1 MTTQTNF
8 FKMEAEDKDLDKLMR
23 SSYQSLIADE
33 EQSLISF
40 IVFNSDDE
48 VIQIDST
55 KDKVVY
61 LNGIIKYFE
70 SIEEFE
76 KCEDLLRLKKAI
88 LKE

>member
-48 VIQIDST
+48 IIQIDAI
-55 KDKVVY
+55 KDKIVY
-61 LNGIIKYFE
+61 LNGLIKYFE
-70 SIEEFE
+70 STEEFE

>member
-48 VIQIDST
+48 IIQIDST
-55 KDKVVY
+55 KDKIVY
-61 LNGIIKYFE
+61 LNGLIKYFE
-70 SIEEFE
+70 STEEFE
-76 KCEDLLRLKKAI
+76 KCEDLLRLKKEI

>member
-1 MTTQTNF
+1 MSTQTNF
-8 FKMEAEDKDLDKLMR
+8 FKMKAEDKDLDRLMR
-23 SSYQSLIADE
+23 SSYQSLVADE

-48 VIQIDST
+48 VIQIDVT
-55 KDKVVY
+55 KDKIVY

-70 SIEEFE
+70 GIEEFE
-76 KCEDLLRLKKAI
+76 KCEDLLRLKKTI

>member
-48 VIQIDST
+48 IIQIDST
-55 KDKVVY
+55 KDKIVY
-61 LNGIIKYFE
+61 LNGLIKYFE
-70 SIEEFE
+70 STEEFE

>member
-1 MTTQTNF
+1 MSTQTNF
-8 FKMEAEDKDLDKLMR
+8 FKMKAEDKDLDRLMR

-48 VIQIDST
+48 VIQVDAT
-55 KDKVVY
+55 KDKIVY

-70 SIEEFE
+70 GIEEFE
-76 KCEDLLRLKKAI
+76 KCEDLLRLKKTI